1 MNGEVDLGEGDDGL
15 AAEYVLGTLPR
26 IDRAAAAAR
35 ARSDARFAARIADW
49 ELRLAPLNDGFA
61 PVRPPRTL
69 WPRIETRVFGAPAPR
84 SRLGRWSLFAGLG
97 LGAGLAAAVVLTVL
111 PVLRPIPD
119 AILAE
124 LVAEGTELRV
134 AARFEPRFGVIHVT
148 RTAGPPAPEGQ
159 DYQFWVI
166 AEGGAPVPLGLL
178 REGELA
184 APTAV
189 PPGTVLAVSLEPL
202 GGSPTGQ
209 PTGPIL
215 VTATITGS

>member
-1 MNGEVDLGEGDDGL
+1 MSVEADLAEGDDGL

-49 ELRLAPLNDGFA
+49 EARLAPLNDGFA
-61 PVRPPRTL
+61 PVRPPRSL
-69 WPRIETRVFGAPAPR
+69 WPQIEARVFGTPAPR
-84 SRLGRWSLFAGLG
+84 ARRGRWSLFAGLG

-111 PVLRPIPD
+111 PVMRPIPD
-119 AILAE
+119 PIVAE
-124 LVAEGTELRV
+124 LVAEGSELRV

-148 RTAGPPAPEGQ
+148 RTAGPAAPAGQ

-166 AEGGAPVPLGLL
+166 REGSDPVPLGLL

-184 APTAV
+184 AATEV
-189 PPGTVLAVSLEPL
+189 PPGTVLAVSLEPA
-202 GGSPTGQ
+202 GGSPTGL
-209 PTGPIL
+209 PTGPVL

>member
-1 MNGEVDLGEGDDGL
+1 MTSEAEIPGGDDGL

-26 IDRAAAAAR
+26 VERAAAAAR
-35 ARSDARFAARIADW
+35 ARRDARFAARIADW
-49 ELRLAPLNDGFA
+49 EIRLAPLNDGFA
-61 PVRPPRTL
+61 PVRAPRAL
-69 WPRIETRVFGAPAPR
+69 WPQIETRIFGAPAPR
-84 SRLGRWSLFAGLG
+84 TRRGRWSLFAGLG
-97 LGAGLAAAVVLTVL
+97 LGTGLAAAVVLTVL

-119 AILAE
+119 AVVAE
-124 LVAEGTELRV
+124 LVAEGTDLRA

-148 RTAGPPAPEGQ
+148 RTAGPAAPEGQ

>member
-1 MNGEVDLGEGDDGL
+1 MSDAAGIPEGDDGL

-35 ARSDARFAARIADW
+35 ARSDVRFAARIADW
-49 ELRLAPLNDGFA
+49 EIRLAPLNEGYA
-61 PVRPPRTL
+61 PVRAPRTA
-69 WPRIETRVFGAPAPR
+69 WPQIEARIFGAPAPR
-84 SRLGRWSLFAGLG
+84 SRLGRWSLLAGLG

-111 PVLRPIPD
+111 PVLRPIPEPV
-119 AILAE
+119 LAE
-124 LVAEGTELRV
+124 LVAQGSELRV
-134 AARFEPRFGVIHVT
+134 LARFEPRFGVIHVT
-148 RTAGPPAPEGQ
+148 RTAGPPAPAGQ

-184 APTAV
+184 AATAL
-189 PPGTVLAVSLEPL
+189 PPGTVLAVSLEPE

-209 PTGPIL
+209 PTGPVL
-215 VTATITGS
+215 VTATVTGS